1 VGIDEKTI
9 LAYVANQEKEDRGQL
24 QFEL

>member
-1 VGIDEKTI
+1 VDEKTI